1 MVVRCY
7 LANDNGN
14 KYAIFNAMMEV
25 EGKFSLSCLNDFLN
39 YHADPDCD
47 TLDEIDIPND
57 GNNYQYEIEA
67 ELQEF
72 GTGVGMDSNIAYE
85 IVGYTRL

>member
-1 MVVRCY
+1 MKIKCY
-7 LANDNGN
+7 LTNNNGN

-25 EGKFSLSCLNDFLN
+25 DEKFSLACLNDFLN
-39 YHADPDCD
+39 YYADPDCD
-47 TLDEIDIPND
+47 TLEEIDIPND

-67 ELQEF
+67 KLQEF

-85 IVGYTRL
+85 IIGYNLL

>member
-1 MVVRCY
+1 MIVKCY
-7 LANDNGN
+7 LANDDGN
-14 KYAIFNAMMEV
+14 KYAIFNTMMEV
-25 EGKFSLSCLNDFLN
+25 NGEFSLSCLNDFLN
-39 YHADPDCD
+39 YYADPDCD
-47 TLDEIDIPND
+47 ALDEIEIPND

-72 GTGVGMDSNIAYE
+72 GTGIGMDSHIAYE